1 MRIYVNI
8 NSRRMNKYSCKSVHI
23 LNNIFLDESF
33 LLEI

>member
-8 NSRRMNKYSCKSVHI
+8 NCRRMKEYSCKSVHI
-23 LNNIFLDESF
+23 LNNVFLDESF